1 MAHEVKIKIRAF
13 TYGQLVADPVN
24 PDNQTLVSQVAMRGE
39 TVEVNDADY
48 AKGVELGAFAEAD
61 GEPIDG
67 GSLVGRSVVDLSDD
81 ELDELLETE
90 SPNVGETVAL
100 AGNDPE
106 SAQRILDA
114 EERVTDGE
122 PRQGVE
128 DGLTKIIEAG

>member
-1 MAHEVKIKIRAF
+1 MAHKVKIKIRAF

-24 PDNQTLVSQVAMRGE
+24 PDNETLVAQVAMRGDE
-39 TVEVNDADY
+39 VEVNDADY

-61 GEPIDG
+61 GEPVGG

-100 AGNDPE
+100 ADGDPE

-114 EERVTDGE
+114 EVRVTGDE
-122 PRQGVE
+122 PRQGVIE
-128 DGLTKIIEAG
+128 GLEKVIGG